1 MWTKSG
7 FVLSFALVVGLAVGS
22 PSSAGPTTTTTT
34 LPCGDASFIT
44 IGGGQSP
51 ANNAKVTTTV
61 FGNILTAQ
69 STPTR
74 IAVCAGTTVTTVS
87 TDTTPGTAN
96 VTKVS
101 SGVTDCG
108 GSDATCTIAAI
119 SSTQKITVKSAD
131 GKDTDTLTF
140 LPQ

>member
-1 MWTKSG
+1 V
-7 FVLSFALVVGLAVGS
+7 FGLAVGS
-22 PSSAGPTTTTTT
+22 ASSAGPE
-34 LPCGDASFIT
+34 PCGDPSFVT
-44 IGGGQSP
+44 IGGGQSA

-69 STPTR
+69 SSGTR

-87 TDTTPGTAN
+87 SDTTPGAAN

-101 SGVTDCG
+101 PGVTDCG
-108 GSDATCTIAAI
+108 GADATCTIAAL
-119 SSTQKITVKSAD
+119 SSTQKFTVKSAD